1 MAWLAEW
8 TFEGGPE
15 LTVGIDGDRDRYQ
28 SGIYVSI

>member
-15 LTVGIDGDRDRYQ
+15 LTVGTDGDRNRYPG
-28 SGIYVSI
+28 GIYVSI